1 MGLVLWFGARG
12 AFVWAV
18 STGVLRLLP
27 EAWTH
32 RPEWTFLISAAVSGV
47 GLAVATLFFLKRIA
61 PEARLAALVV
71 FVAVQMVLDAVVVL
85 FFGQVLPNFRPDHAH
100 LFGAFVLWCY
110 AVMLATGA
118 VAMRPRDERAVV
130 FRRRS
135 V

>member
-1 MGLVLWFGARG
+1 MGLVLWFTARG

-27 EAWTH
+27 QTWTH
-32 RPEWTFLISAAVSGV
+32 RPEWTFAISAAVSGV
-47 GLAVATLFFLKRIA
+47 GLAVATLFFLKKIA
-61 PEARLAALVV
+61 LEARLAALIA

-85 FFGQVLPNFRPDHAH
+85 FFDRVLPNFRPDHAH

-118 VAMRPRDERAVV
+118 VAMRPRP
-130 FRRRS
+130 
-135 V
+135 

>member
-1 MGLVLWFGARG
+1 MGLVLWFTVRG

-47 GLAVATLFFLKRIA
+47 GLTIATLFFLKKIA
-61 PEARLAALVV
+61 PESRLTALIA
-71 FVAVQMVLDAVVVL
+71 FVAVQMLLDAVVVL
-85 FFGQVLPNFRPDHAH
+85 FFGQVLPNFQSDHAH

-118 VAMRPRDERAVV
+118 VAMRPRPAPIA
-130 FRRRS
+130 
-135 V
+135 